1 MENIEKEL
9 GRFLLHIKPVKNNLE
24 YIINII
30 MLKDEL
36 CKLLK
41 VAENKLKADFSTDL
55 FINYIKT
62 DKIFG
67 YLDLYSIE
75 FTYKNEMYVV
85 YNFNE
90 KIKIEKIWG
99 GMNGLDKRVKRK

>member
-30 MLKDEL
+30 MLKDKL
-36 CKLLK
+36 CELLK
-41 VAENKLKADFSTDL
+41 VAENELKADFSTDL

-62 DKIFG
+62 DKVFG
-67 YLDLYSIE
+67 YLDLHSIE
-75 FTYKNEMYVV
+75 FTYKNEMYIV
-85 YNFNE
+85 YNLDEN
-90 KIKIEKIWG
+90 IKIIKF
-99 GMNGLDKRVKRK
+99 

>member
-9 GRFLLHIKPVKNNLE
+9 GRFLLHIKPFENNLE

-36 CKLLK
+36 CELLK

-55 FINYIKT
+55 FIKT

-67 YLDLYSIE
+67 YLDLHSIE

-85 YNFNE
+85 YNLAEN
-90 KIKIEKIWG
+90 IKIVKI
-99 GMNGLDKRVKRK
+99 

>member
-1 MENIEKEL
+1 M
-9 GRFLLHIKPVKNNLE
+9 LHIKPVKNNLE

-41 VAENKLKADFSTDL
+41 VAENELKADFSTDL

-67 YLDLYSIE
+67 YLDLHSIE

-85 YNFNE
+85 YNLADN
-90 KIKIEKIWG
+90 IKIVKI
-99 GMNGLDKRVKRK
+99 

>member
-30 MLKDEL
+30 MLKDKL
-36 CKLLK
+36 CELLK
-41 VAENKLKADFSTDL
+41 VAENELKADFSTDL
-55 FINYIKT
+55 FINYIKI

-67 YLDLYSIE
+67 YLDLHSIE

-85 YNFNE
+85 YNLAEN
-90 KIKIEKIWG
+90 IKIVKI
-99 GMNGLDKRVKRK
+99 

>member
-41 VAENKLKADFSTDL
+41 AAENKLKADFSTDL
-55 FINYIKT
+55 FINYINLNK
-62 DKIFG
+62 DKKVTLFCVNDF
-67 YLDLYSIE
+67 Y
-75 FTYKNEMYVV
+75 
-85 YNFNE
+85 
-90 KIKIEKIWG
+90 IEK
-99 GMNGLDKRVKRK
+99 

>member
-30 MLKDEL
+30 MLKDKL

-41 VAENKLKADFSTDL
+41 VAENELKADFSTEL

-67 YLDLYSIE
+67 YLDLHSIE

-85 YNFNE
+85 YNLAENV
-90 KIKIEKIWG
+90 KIVKI
-99 GMNGLDKRVKRK
+99 

>member
-9 GRFLLHIKPVKNNLE
+9 GKFLLHIKPVKNNLE

-36 CKLLK
+36 CELLK
-41 VAENKLKADFSTDL
+41 VAENELKADFSTDL

-67 YLDLYSIE
+67 CLDLHSIE

-85 YNFNE
+85 YNLAEN
-90 KIKIEKIWG
+90 IKIVKI
-99 GMNGLDKRVKRK
+99 

>member
-1 MENIEKEL
+1 MENIEREL
-9 GRFLLHIKPVKNNLE
+9 GRFLLNTKPVKNNLE

-30 MLKDEL
+30 MLKDKL
-36 CKLLK
+36 CELLK
-41 VAENKLKADFSTDL
+41 VAENELKADFSSEL

-67 YLDLYSIE
+67 YLDLHSIE

-85 YNFNE
+85 YNLAEN
-90 KIKIEKIWG
+90 IKIVKI
-99 GMNGLDKRVKRK
+99 

>member
-30 MLKDEL
+30 MLKDKL
-36 CKLLK
+36 CELLK
-41 VAENKLKADFSTDL
+41 VAENELKADFSTDL

-62 DKIFG
+62 EKVFG
-67 YLDLYSIE
+67 FLDLHSIE
-75 FTYKNEMYVV
+75 FTYKNQMYVV
-85 YNFNE
+85 YNLDE
-90 KIKIEKIWG
+90 KIKIEK
-99 GMNGLDKRVKRK
+99 L